1 MQPGCC
7 QLLAVAVVVVELLV
21 VVDDVSGL
29 AELPDY
35 FSELPSVVETLLAVA
50 VAVAVVDLELLLLLL
65 MEF

>member
-1 MQPGCC
+1 M
-7 QLLAVAVVVVELLV
+7 VAELLV